1 MTIFIDCDGVLADY
15 VGALLDI
22 LGKGLTPED
31 IVDFDF
37 KRCPK
42 LSQVDLHSIHVA
54 SHTKGFVQSLDVYEG
69 AREFLTLLRNI
80 DRVVCL
86 TTPTATSK
94 YGMYERAEWL
104 REELGFEDR
113 DIVQCHDKTLCDG
126 EGGVLIDDSIN
137 NCVIWPGDAYLV
149 RRPWSATC
157 EVLPALTYTEILA
170 EIGGSDVYQA

>member
-15 VGALLDI
+15 VGAILDI
-22 LGKGLTPED
+22 LGKGHTPED

-37 KRCPK
+37 KKCPK

-54 SHTKGFVQSLDVYEG
+54 SHTRGFVRSLDVYEG
-69 AREFLTLLRNI
+69 AREFLEALRNI

-94 YGMYERAEWL
+94 YWAYERAEWL
-104 REELGFEDR
+104 REELGFDDR
-113 DIVQCHDKTLCDG
+113 DIVQCHDKTLCYG
-126 EGGVLIDDSIN
+126 EGDVLIDDSIN

-157 EVLPALTYTEILA
+157 EVLPVLTYTEILA
-170 EIGGSDVYQA
+170 DISDDS